1 MSVDLDAQKLEE
13 IEDFEKL
20 EIFQKMHEATNFPP
34 AMIIAMMIPFLGK
47 FLDFIGISTMPQ
59 SKWIRN
65 MTRSKLIVI
74 LNMLFSLV
82 VPNF

>member
-34 AMIIAMMIPFLGK
+34 IMIIAMMIPYLGK
-47 FLDFIGISTMPQ
+47 FFDFIGFSTMPQ
-59 SKWIRN
+59 AKWIRN

-74 LNMLFSLV
+74 PNKLFV
-82 VPNF
+82 YGI